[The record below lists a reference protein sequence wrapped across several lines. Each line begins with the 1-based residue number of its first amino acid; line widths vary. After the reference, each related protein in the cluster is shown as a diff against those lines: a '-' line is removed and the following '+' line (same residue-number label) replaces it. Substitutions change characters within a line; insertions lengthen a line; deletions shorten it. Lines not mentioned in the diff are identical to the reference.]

1 MVERYTVIGT
11 LSDQKTVILDEPV
24 SLPTGRVRITVETL
38 PTPNFWA
45 GATVAELAEAQGVG
59 AIEDL
64 DDLKGDFGLMMRQ
77 LMISSKPC
85 ANGVMSML
93 VITKIS
99 AK

>member
-45 GATVAELAEAQGVG
+45 GVTVAELAEAQGVG

-64 DDLKGDFGLMMRQ
+64 DDLKGDFWPDDEAIDDFIKTVREWRHEEVDL
-77 LMISSKPC
+77 
-85 ANGVMSML
+85 
-93 VITKIS
+93 
-99 AK
+99 